1 MTTSIRTLVA
11 SVLAISALATP
22 ALATPALATPVTAT
36 PVTATGGTATGG
48 TAAGGM
54 PHGIREGDR
63 ATMALNALESKGYVA
78 FTHFRADGRN
88 FTADVTKGGKTIH
101 VIVAPR
107 TGIVSVQS

>member
-1 MTTSIRTLVA
+1 MTTSIRTLAA

-22 ALATPALATPVTAT
+22 ALAT

-88 FTADVTKGGKTIH
+88 FTADVTKGGKTIR

>member
-1 MTTSIRTLVA
+1 MTTSIRTLAA

-36 PVTATGGTATGG
+36 PVTATGG